1 MRSIVLAAAFLLAV
15 PVVAKTNKKP
25 VATTKAKAAKNVSKP
40 AKDPRQEILA
50 ADRSCTAEMDR
61 GEIAA
66 ARTRCANLKPANDPV
81 AVYWRLRLEEDPND
95 LRKGLCAS
103 FLKGVDPDPRLLLM
117 AGRYQFSRGE
127 SKELSDLVH
136 LADKLKLKGREIDTL
151 KRLGKAEMAKAR
163 E

>member
-1 MRSIVLAAAFLLAV
+1 MRTVLLCVALWTALPAFAKTAKKAV
-15 PVVAKTNKKP
+15 ATKKATTNKK
-25 VATTKAKAAKNVSKP
+25 AAKP
-40 AKDPRQEILA
+40 AKDPRQEILV
-50 ADRSCTAEMDR
+50 ADRSCAAEMNR

-66 ARTRCANLKPANDPV
+66 ARGHCADLKPANDPV

-103 FLKGVDPDPRLLLM
+103 YLKGVEPEPRLLLL

-127 SKELSDLVH
+127 NKELADLVH
-136 LADKLKLKGREIDTL
+136 LAEKLKSKGREIDTL
-151 KRLGKAEMAKAR
+151 KRLGKAEVGKGR

>member
-1 MRSIVLAAAFLLAV
+1 MRSLVLFAALMLSV
-15 PVVAKTNKKP
+15 PAVAKTAKKA
-25 VATTKAKAAKNVSKP
+25 VATKKAKAAKKTTKP
-40 AKDPRQEILA
+40 AKDPRAELVA
-50 ADRSCTAEMDR
+50 ADRSCAAEMDR

-66 ARTRCANLKPANDPV
+66 ARARCATLKPANDPV

-103 FLKGVDPDPRLLLM
+103 YLKGIEPEPRLLLL

-136 LADKLKLKGREIDTL
+136 LAEKLKLKGGEVDTL
-151 KRLGKAEMAKAR
+151 KRLGKAEAAKAR

>member
-1 MRSIVLAAAFLLAV
+1 MRTLVLLSAFLLAV
-15 PVVAKTNKKP
+15 PVGAKTAKKAVVAK
-25 VATTKAKAAKNVSKP
+25 KAKSTKKAAKP

-50 ADRSCTAEMDR
+50 ADRSCTVEMDR
-61 GEIAA
+61 GEIVA
-66 ARTRCANLKPANDPV
+66 ARTHCATLKPANDPI

-103 FLKGVDPDPRLLLM
+103 YLKGVDPEPRLLLL

-127 SKELSDLVH
+127 NKELSDLIH
-136 LADKLKLKGREIDTL
+136 LGQKLKLKGRELDTL
-151 KRLGKAEMAKAR
+151 RRLGQAEMAKAR